1 MVNRITS
8 TFLLPRE
15 QEKMKKEVKTQLCQ
29 KPNQKS

>member
-15 QEKMKKEVKTQLCQ
+15 EEKIKKEVKIQFCQ
-29 KPNQKS
+29 KSNQKS